1 LNASHRQ
8 PDPACITGSRRTDFQ
23 SCKVVRRRGKEHEK
37 SELPFPAHVKV
48 VGSEEQEWVSPAKGQ
63 QEVDQDYC
71 REEEEIFK
79 RVK

>member
-1 LNASHRQ
+1 MGGITLDLQ
-8 PDPACITGSRRTDFQ
+8 PRKIVHKRREQ
-23 SCKVVRRRGKEHEK
+23 QQEA
-37 SELPFPAHVKV
+37 ELPFPAHVKV
-48 VGSEEQEWVSPAKGQ
+48 VGSEEQERVSPAEGQ